1 MSDEK
6 DDSISSYLSSYQQ
19 VNSQHAKEGK
29 TCKGKCHKKK
39 EIAAKGT
46 EKITYLFKQQLS
58 NETM

>member
-1 MSDEK
+1 MPRK
-6 DDSISSYLSSYQQ
+6 GKL
-19 VNSQHAKEGK
+19 AKENA
-29 TCKGKCHKKK
+29 TKKK

>member
-1 MSDEK
+1 MPRK
-6 DDSISSYLSSYQQ
+6 GKL
-19 VNSQHAKEGK
+19 AKERK
-29 TCKGKCHKKK
+29 MLQKKK